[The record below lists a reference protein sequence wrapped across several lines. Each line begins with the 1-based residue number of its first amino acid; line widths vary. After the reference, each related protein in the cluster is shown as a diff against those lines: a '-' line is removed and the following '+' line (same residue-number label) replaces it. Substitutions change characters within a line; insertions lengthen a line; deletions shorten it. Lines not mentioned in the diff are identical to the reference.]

1 VTTWEE
7 YLKGILRQI
16 DDSYTI
22 LQNLKDKPGDLE
34 IIRRELAKINGLFA
48 VLANKLEA
56 NKQELDDYQY
66 LLSPIRKYLD
76 NHEFFREMDTMG
88 LLYSDDSLRLKNLR
102 YSILDSIGEN
112 NLLEHIKSILRA

>member
-1 VTTWEE
+1 MWEE
-7 YLKGILRQI
+7 YLKGILQQI

-34 IIRRELAKINGLFA
+34 IIRRELAKINGLFV

-66 LLSPIRKYLD
+66 LFSPIRKYLD
-76 NHEFFREMDTMG
+76 DHEFFREMDTMG
-88 LLYSDDSLRLKNLR
+88 LLYSDDPLRLKNLR
-102 YSILDSIGEN
+102 YSMLDSIGEN
-112 NLLEHIKSILRA
+112 NLLEHIKAILRA

>member
-1 VTTWEE
+1 MTTWEE
-7 YLKGILRQI
+7 YLKGILQQI

-34 IIRRELAKINGLFA
+34 IIRRELAKINGLFV
-48 VLANKLEA
+48 VLANKLEV
-56 NKQELDDYQY
+56 NKQELDDYQH
-66 LLSPIRKYLD
+66 LFSPIRKYLD
-76 NHEFFREMDTMG
+76 EHEFFREMDTMG
-88 LLYSDDSLRLKNLR
+88 SLYSDDPLRLKNLR

>member
-48 VLANKLEA
+48 VLTNKLEA

-102 YSILDSIGEN
+102 YSILDSVGEN